1 MALTVG
7 DVDIKVQLDK
17 ASLSSSLRSAKGDVD
32 SWASDVESRTSKL
45 GSSIAGLAKTGLLA
59 AGAAAV
65 GVTTAGLSSYRDLE
79 EASSHAA
86 SKAVDVYGK
95 STEEIGAEYDKLLKH
110 VQDVS
115 ADVGASTVFSDIE
128 VAKTFDALAAGGI
141 DISNVGRN
149 QLLPFMNLAS
159 STGEDLTDVTD
170 LLTGSMA
177 SFGYSME
184 DSETIADQLAMAMNG
199 SKASMSTLNY
209 ALRQGGS
216 TASATGMELSE
227 FSAIVG
233 VMADRNYTG
242 EQSGAALKTALLSLY
257 TPTKVQ
263 REAMEKLGITYDQVD
278 PRVHNFRD
286 TLKLLIDKGAD
297 IGDFGQIFTDSS
309 GAVMY
314 ALAEEGDAVDSLKE
328 KIVGSKGLSQ
338 TMSDLMMDN
347 QRLVGAWEEAKGATM
362 GMVTAIGGYLEPAA
376 VRLLGIWKDLIPSLR
391 EFGSALAEGDW
402 SKVGEML
409 GNAWTVAKEKGMD
422 FLDWAKTA
430 LQSIDWG
437 TVATQAGGLIAGGI
451 QTGLSALSGLGATV
465 GGWIK
470 DFDYAGAGRTIS
482 GWIQSG
488 IDALVGIGTTIG
500 GWIKDFDYAGAG
512 TTIAGWLKT
521 GFDTLSGIAA
531 TLAGWIKDFDYTGA
545 GTTIAGWISTG
556 IETLKDIGGTIGGWI
571 EDHGGWKGV
580 GEAVGEKV
588 SDGIKAITTYAEG
601 IADKL
606 NTWLG
611 ANAKSIGESIG
622 KKISEGIQS
631 ITTYVDGV
639 KNNLQ
644 DWVNSGGAKSA
655 GDSIGNAIAD
665 GIKSVMDLGKW
676 VADSF
681 TTKGGGNAVI
691 GAIKT
696 GVEWTTLGQ
705 SAVNDFV
712 TGFIS
717 GLAPIGAE
725 IYNTILDAITAALTI
740 EVDFGEGPIGDALNN
755 IFRVT
760 GTDNAI
766 ADYIQSKKI
775 ETKWSAPS
783 QFGTGKGGWAPS
795 SPTTVTGTGG
805 QTLPADIT
813 KEIGGSRY
821 ASGTLEAAWRS
832 GKLMVSE
839 EGIGTGGN
847 WISMEDWAKKAGASG
862 YSEEALLS
870 ELQKMQSSK
879 IAIDGGTKAQIVEA
893 FRAGA
898 LEAETI
904 TTSSATKNAA
914 TYDYVAEFYKRTHAE
929 AMNNFVATNNWANN
943 ETRMTAAGLG
953 TALVTG
959 SSAILE
965 STAASK
971 VNFDL
976 GSKSWVESVNQSN
989 VLTSTATKSN
999 VAAVDIATQFYA
1011 STHAAAM
1018 ANFTA
1023 TNLLANNETRAAS
1036 AISRSNMVAGGS
1048 AILES
1053 AAATKVNFDLGSKNW
1068 INSTNQGGAIHL
1080 NAANQGAAVSINA
1093 SNQKASIETA
1103 AATTSAS
1110 TTTAAGQGL
1119 KANVDGA
1126 GEGFKSAVTAAS
1138 DAASNALYQLPA
1150 VFSGLL
1156 GGGGYSSGGGGSV
1169 GTANFNDC
1177 LFEGGFVDGCTGVS
1191 IPGLKYTN
1199 PQGVTT
1205 IINPMN
1211 YNSGSGLSS
1220 SSSSSGGSSGYSL
1233 PTVFRARGGLIESPE
1248 VALIGEK
1255 GSEMV
1260 LPHDITQTILTLTNM
1275 GLGKAGGGS
1284 GDTTININLDG
1295 RQIAQAVMN
1304 RATGMMRQAG
1314 LGIR

>member
-1 MALTVG
+1 MGLTVG

-45 GSSIAGLAKTGLLA
+45 GSSIGGLAKTGLLA

-286 TLKLLIDKGAD
+286 TLKLLIDEGAD

-309 GAVMY
+309 GAVMH

-338 TMSDLMMDN
+338 TISDLVMDN
-347 QRLVGAWEEAKGATM
+347 QRLMGAWEEAKGATM
-362 GMVTAIGGYLEPAA
+362 GMVTAIGDYLEPAA
-376 VRLLGIWKDLIPSLR
+376 VRLLNIWKDLIPSLR

-482 GWIQSG
+482 GWIRSG

-521 GFDTLSGIAA
+521 GFDTLSGIA
-531 TLAGWIKDFDYTGA
+531 TTIAGWIKDFDYTGA

-580 GEAVGEKV
+580 GEEVGKKV
-588 SDGIKAITTYAEG
+588 SDGIKAITTYASG
-601 IADKL
+601 IAERLK
-606 NTWLG
+606 TWLD
-611 ANAKSIGESIG
+611 ANAKGTGESIG
-622 KKISEGIQS
+622 KKVAEGIKA
-631 ITTYVDGV
+631 ITTY
-639 KNNLQ
+639 
-644 DWVNSGGAKSA
+644 
-655 GDSIGNAIAD
+655 AD
-665 GIKSVMDLGKW
+665 GIKGGLKKWIDEGGPKNLGEDIGNALATGVKAIADLGKW
-676 VADSF
+676 VADSL
-681 TTKGGGNAVI
+681 TEKGGGSLI
-691 GAIKT
+691 GGVIKT
-696 GVEWTTLGQ
+696 GVEWLSIGTAAVSEFVSGFVEGLSPLGA
-705 SAVNDFV
+705 S
-712 TGFIS
+712 
-717 GLAPIGAE
+717 
-725 IYNTILDAITAALTI
+725 IYNTIIDAVSGALGMLPYG
-740 EVDFGEGPIGDALNN
+740 VGEGLAATLQSTKMDVDWSNKTYSPS
-755 IFRVT
+755 T
-760 GTDNAI
+760 GT
-766 ADYIQSKKI
+766 
-775 ETKWSAPS
+775 W
-783 QFGTGKGGWAPS
+783 
-795 SPTTVTGTGG
+795 
-805 QTLPADIT
+805 
-813 KEIGGSRY
+813 
-821 ASGTLEAAWRS
+821 
-832 GKLMVSE
+832 
-839 EGIGTGGN
+839 
-847 WISMEDWAKKAGASG
+847 
-862 YSEEALLS
+862 
-870 ELQKMQSSK
+870 
-879 IAIDGGTKAQIVEA
+879 
-893 FRAGA
+893 
-898 LEAETI
+898 
-904 TTSSATKNAA
+904 
-914 TYDYVAEFYKRTHAE
+914 
-929 AMNNFVATNNWANN
+929 
-943 ETRMTAAGLG
+943 
-953 TALVTG
+953 
-959 SSAILE
+959 
-965 STAASK
+965 TAASK
-971 VNFDL
+971 
-976 GSKSWVESVNQSN
+976 
-989 VLTSTATKSN
+989 AP
-999 VAAVDIATQFYA
+999 
-1011 STHAAAM
+1011 
-1018 ANFTA
+1018 
-1023 TNLLANNETRAAS
+1023 
-1036 AISRSNMVAGGS
+1036 
-1048 AILES
+1048 
-1053 AAATKVNFDLGSKNW
+1053 
-1068 INSTNQGGAIHL
+1068 
-1080 NAANQGAAVSINA
+1080 
-1093 SNQKASIETA
+1093 
-1103 AATTSAS
+1103 TT
-1110 TTTAAGQGL
+1110 
-1119 KANVDGA
+1119 
-1126 GEGFKSAVTAAS
+1126 
-1138 DAASNALYQLPA
+1138 
-1150 VFSGLL
+1150 
-1156 GGGGYSSGGGGSV
+1156 
-1169 GTANFNDC
+1169 
-1177 LFEGGFVDGCTGVS
+1177 
-1191 IPGLKYTN
+1191 
-1199 PQGVTT
+1199 
-1205 IINPMN
+1205 
-1211 YNSGSGLSS
+1211 
-1220 SSSSSGGSSGYSL
+1220 
-1233 PTVFRARGGLIESPE
+1233 
-1248 VALIGEK
+1248 
-1255 GSEMV
+1255 
-1260 LPHDITQTILTLTNM
+1260 
-1275 GLGKAGGGS
+1275 
-1284 GDTTININLDG
+1284 
-1295 RQIAQAVMN
+1295 
-1304 RATGMMRQAG
+1304 
-1314 LGIR
+1314 